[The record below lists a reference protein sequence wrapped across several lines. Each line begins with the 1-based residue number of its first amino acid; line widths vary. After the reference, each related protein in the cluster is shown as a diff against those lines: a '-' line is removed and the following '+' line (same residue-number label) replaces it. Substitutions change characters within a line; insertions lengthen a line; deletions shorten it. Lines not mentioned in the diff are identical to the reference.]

1 MGDRKVTLGTSQQK
15 IRTSNSLGT
24 ACALLSGS
32 GVLIAAG
39 PPAQA
44 AIVYSGVKNISYD
57 LPVVGSP
64 YTPNFGT
71 VADLGT
77 DFGWNYDG
85 AILNAGFISV
95 TSNTNLEF
103 SYSGKTSN
111 GKASTLYSPGQ
122 SIDSAN
128 STYKTQNSFLAFSYD
143 TAAAS
148 PVTSGNWSLGITGF
162 GGFREKVG
170 GTDYR
175 YGWYRL
181 TTPSAIV
188 AGAPIALVDWAFE
201 SDLNTP
207 ILAGAGAV
215 PAPLP
220 ALGAAA
226 ALSASRRL
234 RRRIAAAKAAER
246 QS

>member
-1 MGDRKVTLGTSQQK
+1 MGDLKATLSTAQQK
-15 IRTSNSLGT
+15 PLAPNSLGT

-32 GVLIAAG
+32 GLLIAAG
-39 PPAQA
+39 SPAQA
-44 AIVYSGVKNISYD
+44 AIIYSGVKNISYN

-64 YTPNFGT
+64 YTSNFGT
-71 VADLGT
+71 VTDLGT
-77 DFGWNYDG
+77 DFGWTYNG
-85 AILNAGFISV
+85 TILNAGFIN
-95 TSNTNLEF
+95 SNTSLEF

-122 SIDSAN
+122 SIDSTGSNYQA
-128 STYKTQNSFLAFSYD
+128 QNSFLAFSYD

-148 PVTSGNWSLGITGF
+148 PTISGNWSLGITGF

-170 GTDYR
+170 PTDYR

-188 AGAPIALVDWAFE
+188 AGVSLTLVDWAFE

-207 ILAGAGAV
+207 IIAGAGAV

-226 ALSASRRL
+226 ALAASRRL
-234 RRRIAAAKAAER
+234 RRRIAAAKSAEP
-246 QS
+246 QG